1 MDIFEILQGKVI
13 VYGDK
18 DYGMVVAWNG
28 SATFELF
35 CERANGV
42 YDAIEVRTQYDLK
55 SLEEARK
62 VAIEFVEDMILQL
75 TDEMAA

>member
-1 MDIFEILQGKVI
+1 MNIFEILQGKVV
-13 VYGDK
+13 VYGDQ

-35 CERANGV
+35 CERANGLP
-42 YDAIEVRTQYDLK
+42 DAIEVRTRYDLK

>member
-1 MDIFEILQGKVI
+1 MNIFEILQGKTV
-13 VYGDK
+13 VYGEE

-42 YDAIEVRTQYDLK
+42 FDAIEVRTRYDLK
-55 SLEEARK
+55 SLEEARM
-62 VAIEFVEDMILQL
+62 VAIELVEDMILQL
-75 TDEMAA
+75 TEEMEA